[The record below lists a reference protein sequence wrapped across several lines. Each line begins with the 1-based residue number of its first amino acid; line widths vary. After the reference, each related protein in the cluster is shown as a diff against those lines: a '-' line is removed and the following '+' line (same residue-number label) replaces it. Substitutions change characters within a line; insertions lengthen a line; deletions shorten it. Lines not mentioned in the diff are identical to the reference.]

1 MMTATTATPA
11 DFLTKRQTAKGRQAK
26 PVRKVTRRQF
36 SRSARPLRTSEILRN
51 ILTKNPNAESFTLEE
66 IGQALGETSFGTAL
80 MFFTIPE
87 VIPIPVPGIAAIVVL
102 PTLVVSGQMV
112 TGRKEIKLPRFL
124 LKRSVP
130 RKAVV
135 TAVRAIVPLL
145 ERAEKVT
152 KPRWR
157 WATTPLARRLLG
169 AFIFL
174 LALAIAF
181 PIPGFNMPQ
190 AIATFI
196 IAFGLVEDDGL
207 IVMAGVILGLISLAI
222 LGGWYWGFS
231 RFSGFSGL

>member
-1 MMTATTATPA
+1 
-11 DFLTKRQTAKGRQAK
+11 
-26 PVRKVTRRQF
+26 
-36 SRSARPLRTSEILRN
+36 
-51 ILTKNPNAESFTLEE
+51 
-66 IGQALGETSFGTAL
+66 

-112 TGRKEIKLPRFL
+112 AERKEIKLPRFL

-135 TAVRAIVPLL
+135 TAVRAIVPVLA
-145 ERAEKVT
+145 RAEKVT

-181 PIPGFNMPQ
+181 PIPDFNMPQ

-196 IAFGLVEDDGL
+196 IAFGLVENDAL
-207 IVMAGVILGLISLAI
+207 IVMAA
-222 LGGWYWGFS
+222 
-231 RFSGFSGL
+231 